1 MIDEISIHDLGVI
14 KSAVLRLTPGFTAVT
29 GETGAGK
36 TMVVTALGLLLGER
50 ADSGVVRHDAERAQV
65 DGRWRVDSPEV
76 RVAVE
81 ELGGVV
87 EDGELIITRSVSTEG
102 RSRVAIGGVS
112 APVGA
117 LGDLGEHLV
126 AIHGQS
132 DQLRLRSQSA
142 QREAVDRFAGEAV
155 RGVLREYQ
163 AVYRRWVDATA
174 RLEQLTRDVE
184 ARRREADELRAA
196 VVEIEALQ
204 PVAGEDERLKAVIE
218 RLANGD
224 ELRRAAHEAHEALS
238 ADDSEFDAVSLLDNA
253 RKALERVA
261 GHDGAVEALITQL
274 SEASII
280 VRDAAQSVALY
291 ANGLDVEGED
301 METVQERV
309 ASINALVRKYGP
321 TLGDVLA
328 IWGSASDRLL
338 ELDRTSDEIGE
349 LSESVSADAAELERL
364 ATAVS
369 EARRD
374 AASRLSRQVTDELHH
389 LAMPTAEFVVA
400 ISTGQDFHAHGRDSV
415 EMLLRPHPGGE
426 PKPVTKT
433 ASGGE
438 LSRVMLAIEVVIA
451 GTDTV
456 PTLVFDE
463 IDAGVGGSS
472 AIEIGRRL
480 AMLAET
486 AQVIVVTHL
495 PQVAA
500 FATNHLRI
508 VKDTSGEVTESTI
521 TTLDGDERIA
531 EMARLLSGTDS
542 ENARAH
548 AREMLESASRG
559 RGAQA

>member
-1 MIDEISIHDLGVI
+1 MIDEISIRDLGVI

-36 TMVVTALGLLLGER
+36 TMVVSALGLLLGER

-65 DGRWRVDSPEV
+65 DGRWRIDSPAV
-76 RVAVE
+76 TSAVE

-87 EDGELIITRSVSTEG
+87 EDGELIVSRSVSSEG
-102 RSRVAIGGVS
+102 RSRVVIGGVS

-142 QREAVDRFAGEAV
+142 QRDAVDRFAGDAL
-155 RGVLREYQ
+155 RSALREYQ
-163 AVYRRWVDATA
+163 GVFRRWTDSVA
-174 RLEQLTRDVE
+174 RLEQLTREVE
-184 ARRREADELRAA
+184 ARRREAEELRLA
-196 VVEIEALQ
+196 VVEIDAVQ
-204 PVAGEDERLKAVIE
+204 PIAGEDVRLKSVLE

-224 ELRRAAHEAHEALS
+224 DLRRAAQEAHEALS
-238 ADDSEFDAVSLLDNA
+238 AEDSEFDAVSLVENA

-261 GHDGAVEALITQL
+261 SHDATVETLLTQL

-291 ANGLDVEGED
+291 ANGLDVDGD
-301 METVQERV
+301 DIETVQQRT
-309 ASINALVRKYGP
+309 ATINALVRKYGP
-321 TLGDVLA
+321 TLDDVLVM
-328 IWGSASDRLL
+328 WSTASDRLF

-349 LSESVSADAAELERL
+349 LSSSVDADRAELERL
-364 ATAVS
+364 ADGLSALRTS
-369 EARRD
+369 
-374 AASRLSRQVTDELHH
+374 AAARLSDEVTEELHH

-400 ISTGQDFHAHGRDSV
+400 VSVGTEFHVHGRDTV
-415 EMLLRPHPGGE
+415 DMLLRPHPGGE

-480 AMLAET
+480 AKLAES

-508 VKDTSGEVTESTI
+508 IKDTSGDVTESTI
-521 TTLDGDERIA
+521 TELSGDERIA

-548 AREMLESASRG
+548 AREMLDSASSG
-559 RGAQA
+559 RGAHG

>member
-1 MIDEISIHDLGVI
+1 MIDEISIRDLGVI

-36 TMVVTALGLLLGER
+36 TMVVSALGLLLGER

-65 DGRWRVDSPEV
+65 DGRWRIDSPEV
-76 RVAVE
+76 TTVVE

-87 EDGELIITRSVSTEG
+87 EDGELIVSRSVSNEG
-102 RSRVAIGGVS
+102 RSRVVIGGAS

-117 LGDLGEHLV
+117 LSGLGEHLV

-132 DQLRLRSQSA
+132 DQLRLRSQAA
-142 QREAVDRFAGEAV
+142 QRDAIDRFAGESLRAA
-155 RGVLREYQ
+155 LREYRE
-163 AVYRRWVDATA
+163 VFRRWTDSVA
-174 RLEQLTRDVE
+174 RLEQLTREVE

-196 VVEIEALQ
+196 VVEIDAVQ
-204 PVAGEDERLKAVIE
+204 PVAGEDERLKSVIE

-224 ELRRAAHEAHEALS
+224 DLRRAAQEAHESLS
-238 ADDSEFDAVSLLDNA
+238 AEDSEFDAVSLVENA

-261 GHDGAVEALITQL
+261 GHDATVETLITQL

-301 METVQERV
+301 IETVQDRL
-309 ASINALVRKYGP
+309 ATINALARKYGP
-321 TLGDVLA
+321 TLDDVLEM
-328 IWGSASDRLL
+328 WSTASDRLF

-349 LSESVSADAAELERL
+349 LTVAVDADRAELERL
-364 ATAVS
+364 ADRVTA
-369 EARRD
+369 ARVD
-374 AASRLSRQVTDELHH
+374 AAARLSTEVTEELHH

-400 ISTGQDFHAHGRDSV
+400 VATGEEFHVHGRDSV
-415 EMLLRPHPGGE
+415 DMLLRPHPGGE
-426 PKPVTKT
+426 PRPVTKT

-463 IDAGVGGSS
+463 IDAGVGGAS

-480 AMLAET
+480 AMLAES

-500 FATNHLRI
+500 FASNHLRI
-508 VKDTSGEVTESTI
+508 IKDTSGEVTESTI
-521 TTLDGDERIA
+521 TALSGEERIA

-548 AREMLESASRG
+548 AREMLESATLP
-559 RGAQA
+559 RGARG

>member
-1 MIDEISIHDLGVI
+1 MIDEISIRDLGVI

-36 TMVVTALGLLLGER
+36 TMVVSALGLLLGDR
-50 ADSGVVRHDAERAQV
+50 ADSGVVRHNAERAQV
-65 DGRWRVDSPEV
+65 DGRWRVGDSEV
-76 RVAVE
+76 IAAVD

-87 EDGELIITRSVSTEG
+87 EDGELIVSRSVSSEG
-102 RSRVAIGGVS
+102 RSRVVIGGVS

-117 LGDLGEHLV
+117 LSDLGEHLV

-142 QREAVDRFAGEAV
+142 QRDAVDRFAGEA
-155 RGVLREYQ
+155 LRTAMSEYRE
-163 AVYRRWVDATA
+163 VFRRWTESTA
-174 RLEQLTRDVE
+174 RLEQLTRDAE
-184 ARRREADELRAA
+184 SRRREADELRAA
-196 VVEIEALQ
+196 VVEIDAVQ
-204 PVAGEDERLKAVIE
+204 PVAGEDERLKSAIE
-218 RLANGD
+218 RLANSD
-224 ELRRAAHEAHEALS
+224 DLRRAAHEAHEALS
-238 ADDSEFDAVSLLDNA
+238 AEDAEFDAVSLVETA

-261 GHDGAVEALITQL
+261 GHDATVAALITQL
-274 SEASII
+274 SEAAII
-280 VRDAAQSVALY
+280 VRDSAQSVALY
-291 ANGLDVEGED
+291 ANGLDAPGED
-301 METVQERV
+301 IETVQDRV
-309 ASINALVRKYGP
+309 ATVTALVRKYGP
-321 TLGDVLA
+321 TLDDVLEM
-328 IWGSASDRLL
+328 WSSASDRLF

-349 LSESVSADAAELERL
+349 LSESVEADRAELERL
-364 ATAVS
+364 ADGLSTIRAG
-369 EARRD
+369 
-374 AASRLSRQVTDELHH
+374 AASRLSTEVTEELHH

-400 ISTGQDFHAHGRDSV
+400 VTVGTEFHVHGRDTV
-415 EMLLRPHPGGE
+415 DMLLRPHPGGE

-480 AMLAET
+480 AMLAQS

-495 PQVAA
+495 AQVAA

-521 TTLDGDERIA
+521 TELRGDERVD

-542 ENARAH
+542 ENAKAH
-548 AREMLESASRG
+548 AREMLESASVG
-559 RGAQA
+559 RGAHG